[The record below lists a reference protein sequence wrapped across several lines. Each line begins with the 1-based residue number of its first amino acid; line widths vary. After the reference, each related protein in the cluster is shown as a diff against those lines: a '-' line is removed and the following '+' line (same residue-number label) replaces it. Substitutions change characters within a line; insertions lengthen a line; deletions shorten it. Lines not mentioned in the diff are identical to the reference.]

1 MSLEYM
7 RVKEKKSFSYITFV
21 PNLYA
26 NIVKQFKSEVDM
38 DTRVLAP

>member
-1 MSLEYM
+1 MT
-7 RVKEKKSFSYITFV
+7 VKEKKSASYVTYL

-38 DTRVLAP
+38 DTRVLAPW